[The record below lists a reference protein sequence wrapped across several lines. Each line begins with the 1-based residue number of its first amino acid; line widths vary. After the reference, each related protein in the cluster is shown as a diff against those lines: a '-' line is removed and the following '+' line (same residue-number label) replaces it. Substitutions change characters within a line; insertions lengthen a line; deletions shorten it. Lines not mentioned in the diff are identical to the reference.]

1 MEGGSEGDG
10 EGRRGG
16 GRTEG
21 RGREKSSNCTLSF
34 KGAKNFIP
42 GKALFFLSL
51 ESSASTPLIAAAV
64 HTHGYFHTAVCED
77 RRGILQSPAPTP
89 TRPSLPPSRPSP
101 VLPSVGQSRQQTQPS
116 LEPLRADQVSSSR
129 GGRGHRSEEA
139 ASPGMHGSGH
149 DQTCIVSN
157 FTPLAFS
164 FPPSLFIY
172 LASCSHL
179 ISTRFILPSLPP

>member
-1 MEGGSEGDG
+1 MICNFFFGSVHVSLHEVYNIYDSYEKRVDMEGGSEGDG

-89 TRPSLPPSRPSP
+89 TRPSLPPSIPAQPGVALRGP
-101 VLPSVGQSRQQTQPS
+101 VPTANTAFPG
-116 LEPLRADQVSSSR
+116 
-129 GGRGHRSEEA
+129 A
-139 ASPGMHGSGH
+139 A
-149 DQTCIVSN
+149 
-157 FTPLAFS
+157 
-164 FPPSLFIY
+164 
-172 LASCSHL
+172 
-179 ISTRFILPSLPP
+179 